1 MMLGLFNNIKW
12 AYYQVRLIIK
22 WGVLSSLI
30 AHSSLSKPIRAR
42 QVRWGWASRDIFPH
56 EEAHPTWEAGE
67 GEVEPANFQF
77 QLSFDIAGS
86 RGKLRVD
93 QKTIVFNQLFLS
105 LSLLI
110 VSTYS
115 VVWVF
120 QLSLLQGL
128 WTNYLPLIYSA
139 LLEDKYF
146 QNKFCKQMKQTGL
159 NDWSRGP

>member
-1 MMLGLFNNIKW
+1 MILGLLSSP

-22 WGVLSSLI
+22 FDRTELTVEADKSSTGEVRLSF
-30 AHSSLSKPIRAR
+30 SSF
-42 QVRWGWASRDIFPH
+42 WNIFPH
-56 EEAHPTWEAGE
+56 EAHPTMSPTWEAGE

-93 QKTIVFNQLFLS
+93 QKTIVLNQLFLS
-105 LSLLI
+105 LSLRI

-120 QLSLLQGL
+120 QLSLLQGRL
-128 WTNYLPLIYSA
+128 MDKLFTLK
-139 LLEDKYF
+139 LLSFSGRQVFSK
-146 QNKFCKQMKQTGL
+146 
-159 NDWSRGP
+159 

>member
-1 MMLGLFNNIKW
+1 MILGLLSSP

-22 WGVLSSLI
+22 FDRTELTVEADKSLPGEVRLSFPRHI
-30 AHSSLSKPIRAR
+30 FTRGGSSHNVGRPS
-42 QVRWGWASRDIFPH
+42 
-56 EEAHPTWEAGE
+56 PTWEAGE

-93 QKTIVFNQLFLS
+93 QKTIVLNQLFLS

-128 WTNYLPLIYSA
+128 WTNYLPLIYSSGRQVFS
-139 LLEDKYF
+139 K
-146 QNKFCKQMKQTGL
+146 
-159 NDWSRGP
+159 